1 MGIEKDIQQRSFR
14 NEYQKVTVNIIF
26 SASWLTEKIKT
37 FLESEDITSQQYNIL
52 RILKGSKEP
61 LSTLQIRERM
71 LDKMSDT
78 SRIVERLLKKGLV
91 EKKVCATDKRLVD
104 VIISKKGLA
113 LLERLDKNNTQLDDI
128 PHALNPEEATLL
140 NKLLDKMREEQ
151 SK

>member
-91 EKKVCATDKRLVD
+91 EKKVCATDKRLVE

-113 LLERLDKNNTQLDDI
+113 LLERLDKKNTQLDDI
-128 PHALNPEEATLL
+128 PHALNPEEAILL

>member
-128 PHALNPEEATLL
+128 PHALNPEEAILL

>member
-26 SASWLTEKIKT
+26 SASWLAEKIKT

-128 PHALNPEEATLL
+128 PHALNPEEAILL

-151 SK
+151 GQ